1 MNKSFFKNLAIILLV
16 VIILL
21 IFTFINQSFLKNGK
35 SGFNDIYSNELSK
48 MISSNDLSD
57 IDYDY
62 INKDLNSIDNILNEQ
77 VNLDLDKVKKTKY
90 YSIAENIYSQ
100 KINEIVRILNDKLD
114 NEDFFRL
121 ELDLEEFQKNI
132 DFAISDL
139 KDTLD
144 SSIEFEFYKNK
155 YLFEE
160 KQKKCR
166 DILETYKGFLQ

>member
-1 MNKSFFKNLAIILLV
+1 MVTNFFKNILIIFSIV
-16 VIILL
+16 ALL
-21 IFTFINQSFLKNGK
+21 IIITLVNQYFFKNRQYNI
-35 SGFNDIYSNELSK
+35 NDIYTNELSNK
-48 MISSNDLSD
+48 IINNDLSD
-57 IDYDY
+57 VNYDFL
-62 INKDLNSIDNILNEQ
+62 NKDLNSIDDILNEQ

-90 YSIAENIYSQ
+90 YSVAESIYSQ
-100 KINEIVRILNDKLD
+100 KINEIVRVLNEKLD
-114 NEDFFRL
+114 DEDFYRL

-139 KDTLD
+139 NDTID

-155 YLFEE
+155 YLYEE

>member
-21 IFTFINQSFLKNGK
+21 IFTFINQSFLKNGQ

-48 MISSNDLSD
+48 KISSNDLSD